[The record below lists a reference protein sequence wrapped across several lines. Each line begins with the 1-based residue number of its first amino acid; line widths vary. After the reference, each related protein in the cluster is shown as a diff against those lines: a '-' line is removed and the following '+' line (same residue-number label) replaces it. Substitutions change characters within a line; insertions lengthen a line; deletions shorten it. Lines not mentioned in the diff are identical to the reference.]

1 MAGWVR
7 IRGMLSLLIVFFLV
21 SIVASFLC
29 SLWEATLLSITPS
42 YAQLKLGEGTRTGQK
57 LQEFKANI
65 DQPLAAI
72 LTLNTIAHTVGAIG
86 VGAQAAAIWT
96 ETNPLVTSFL
106 VPVVMTLAILILS
119 EIIPK
124 TLGATHWQG
133 LAPFT
138 VNSVSL
144 VIVLLYPLVWLS
156 QRITGLLK
164 GDARKSIFSHSEFLA
179 MAEIGVEEGHVDP
192 RQSEIIQNLFEL
204 HAVPVRDV
212 MTPRTVV
219 TAAPEAMS
227 LRDFFQANR
236 KLPFSRIPLYEGES
250 KEAVSGYFMK
260 DALLSNLLDGLGD
273 RPLSELKRPII
284 VVPETAGL
292 HDVFDELLVRHE
304 QIALVVDEYGDMAG
318 IVTLE
323 DLFETLLGTEI
334 VDEYDQAADMRVV
347 ARRMWEARA
356 KKHGLLLE
364 QEEGQERDSSS

>member
-1 MAGWVR
+1 
-7 IRGMLSLLIVFFLV
+7 MLSLLIAFFMV

-42 YAQLKLGEGTRTGQK
+42 YAQLKLSEGTRTGRK
-57 LQEFKANI
+57 LQAFKAEV
-65 DQPLAAI
+65 DRPLAAI
-72 LTLNTIAHTVGAIG
+72 LTLNTIAHTAGAIG
-86 VGAQAAAIWT
+86 VGAQATLIWS
-96 ETNPLVTSFL
+96 EANPLITSVL

-124 TLGATHWQG
+124 TLGATHWQA

-156 QRITGLLK
+156 QLITGLMK
-164 GDARKSIFSHSEFLA
+164 GDTKKSIFSHSEFLA

-192 RQSEIIQNLFEL
+192 RQSEIIQNLFER

-227 LRDFFQANR
+227 VRAFFLANR
-236 KLPFSRIPLYEGES
+236 KLPFSRIPLYEGVS
-250 KEAVSGYFMK
+250 KEAITGYIMK
-260 DALLSNLLDGLGD
+260 DTLLSTLLDGQGD
-273 RPLSELKRPII
+273 RLLRELKRPII
-284 VVPETAGL
+284 VVLETAGL
-292 HDVFDELLVRHE
+292 RDVFDELLERHE
-304 QIALVVDEYGDMAG
+304 QIALVVDEYGGMAG

-334 VDEYDQAADMRVV
+334 VDEYDQAEDMRVV

-356 KKHGLLLE
+356 EKHGLLLDREE
-364 QEEGQERDSSS
+364 QEGEDSSP

>member
-1 MAGWVR
+1 
-7 IRGMLSLLIVFFLV
+7 MLSLLIAFFLV

-42 YAQLKLGEGTRTGQK
+42 YAQLKLSEGTRTGRK
-57 LQEFKANI
+57 LQAFKAKV
-65 DQPLAAI
+65 DRPLAAI

-86 VGAQAAAIWT
+86 VGAQATLIWS
-96 ETNPLVTSFL
+96 EANPLITSVL

-124 TLGATHWQG
+124 TLGATHWQA

-156 QRITGLLK
+156 QLITGLMK
-164 GDARKSIFSHSEFLA
+164 GDTKKSIYSHSEFLA

-219 TAAPEAMS
+219 TAAPETMTIRA
-227 LRDFFQANR
+227 FFQANR
-236 KLPFSRIPLYEGES
+236 KLPFSRIPLYEGDS
-250 KEAVSGYFMK
+250 KDAVTGYFMK
-260 DALLSNLLDGLGD
+260 DTLLSGLLDGQGD
-273 RPLSELKRPII
+273 TLLQELKRPII
-284 VVPETAGL
+284 VVPEAAGL
-292 HDVFDELLVRHE
+292 RDVFDELLERHE

-334 VDEYDQAADMRVV
+334 VDEYDQAEDMRVV
-347 ARRMWEARA
+347 ARRMWKAHAE
-356 KKHGLLLE
+356 KHGLLLDQEE
-364 QEEGQERDSSS
+364 QEGEDNSP